1 MIVGARGKLSG
12 ARWEIVRPRT
22 LLETVRG
29 GRYSPNMCSPIAS
42 TAAHQVRLT
51 EEG

>member
-1 MIVGARGKLSG
+1 MIVAASRKAARPAG
-12 ARWEIVRPRT
+12 EFVRIRT
-22 LLETVRG
+22 LLESVRG

-42 TAAHQVRLT
+42 TAAHEARLT

>member
-1 MIVGARGKLSG
+1 MIVGARRGLRG
-12 ARWEIVRPRT
+12 RREIVRLRT

-42 TAAHQVRLT
+42 TAAS
-51 EEG
+51 GAAD